1 MPLLRITCPP
11 EHTQRLVAL
20 LREQA
25 RARDLSVMTGA
36 APDAG
41 DDVIVVDVPRQVVD
55 EIIERLPARAA
66 GMEDL
71 HVSISPSIPLYPRDE
86 DTRADDE
93 AVVWA
98 QVHHEIAGMGRLSW
112 VNTLLVVIAAA
123 IAAVGIIQDQLLLLV
138 GAMALSPDYY
148 PVALTC
154 LAVVE
159 RDRRALR
166 AGLRTL
172 AVVYTAG
179 AAGALVLSQF
189 LVRLDIVNASNVPSQ
204 QFTLFIS
211 EPNALSVVVALLA
224 GVAGALG
231 VTLADARGLVGVF
244 VSVTTIPAAAN
255 IGVAIVARDG
265 PEAAGAAVQLA
276 ANVVSLLL
284 AGTATLALRR
294 WLPERP
300 TARDRRA

>member
-1 MPLLRITCPP
+1 VPLLRITCPP

-20 LREQA
+20 LHERAEACDVSVVPGA
-25 RARDLSVMTGA
+25 RAGR
-36 APDAG
+36 G
-41 DDVIVVDVPRQVVD
+41 DDLIVVEVPRHIVD
-55 EIIERLPARAA
+55 DIIDRLPAHAA
-66 GMEDL
+66 GMDDL
-71 HVSISPSIPLYPRDE
+71 HVSISPSVPLYPRDE
-86 DTRADDE
+86 DTQADNE

-159 RDRRALR
+159 RDRRAVR
-166 AGLRTL
+166 SGLRTL
-172 AVVYTAG
+172 AVVYMAG
-179 AAGALVLSQF
+179 AAGALVLSQL
-189 LVRLDIVNASNVPSQ
+189 LVWLGIVNATNVPSQ

-255 IGVAIVARDG
+255 IGVAVVARD
-265 PEAAGAAVQLA
+265 PAEAAGAAVQLA

-284 AGTATLALRR
+284 AGTITLALRR
-294 WLPERP
+294 WLPERLA
-300 TARDRRA
+300 ARAGRG